1 MIKLIAPTTIESVD
15 EGNSVILEMDP
26 DSFRALRMGV
36 EVAFEDGDSA
46 TPLVSPETQESL
58 WNFFV
63 KGENQ
68 P

>member
-1 MIKLIAPTTIESVD
+1 MIKLLAPTTVESVD

-26 DSFRALRMGV
+26 DTFRALRMGV
-36 EVAFEDGDSA
+36 EVAFEDDAS
-46 TPLVSPETQESL
+46 TPLVSTTTQDGL